1 MLGHDITAA
10 AALRAVQGGVTL
22 PERLVESGFGP
33 ERSVVQEAVDRAGWA
48 RCAGCAYAGAPA
60 GLAAH
65 VRGGGCGG
73 AGRAESGPDGA
84 GVPVGGVQAAGVAV
98 EELPAAAAPVPAAED
113 RTGRTGG
120 SGGSGGPGVGGG
132 DAGLVR
138 VEAGVARGLVLP
150 GPDDGLWREVPLHL
164 RQDVMVAAH
173 RLVSP
178 EPAVLLEKGNAPV
191 RYALRAADGRRMG
204 GKHWLALLGAPRES
218 FGSARSERARR
229 VFEVLEQ
236 VVADFVVPAVAG
248 SSESVV
254 SAPGSAGA
262 APEPPEPPEPGRAAE
277 SVEGSVLVSGAGP
290 GAGAG
295 AAAPKDTVV
304 EGSAAVPGPGEA
316 GLQAADDASSEPAAS
331 SSSSSSTSASASSA
345 SSVSV
350 VRVETGAGRGRLLP
364 GEDDP
369 AWDEVPLH
377 LRQALRGPAHQLVTP
392 VRGPLKEPEQRRV
405 LSAVRAAQRMRM
417 TGAHWLLLMSTEREA
432 FGSSGSVRAGALYKV
447 LEQILTEY
455 PPLTQV
461 QEEPAAEE
469 AGAEEAEAG

>member
-1 MLGHDITAA
+1 M
-10 AALRAVQGGVTL
+10 
-22 PERLVESGFGP
+22 
-33 ERSVVQEAVDRAGWA
+33 
-48 RCAGCAYAGAPA
+48 
-60 GLAAH
+60 
-65 VRGGGCGG
+65 
-73 AGRAESGPDGA
+73 
-84 GVPVGGVQAAGVAV
+84 
-98 EELPAAAAPVPAAED
+98 
-113 RTGRTGG
+113 
-120 SGGSGGPGVGGG
+120 
-132 DAGLVR
+132 
-138 VEAGVARGLVLP
+138 ARGLVLP
-150 GPDDGLWREVPLHL
+150 GPGDGLWRKVPLHL
-164 RQDVMVAAH
+164 RQNVEVAAR

-178 EPAVLLEKGNAPV
+178 EPAVLREKGNSGV

-218 FGSARSERARR
+218 FGGARSERARR

-236 VVADFVVPAVAG
+236 VVAEYVAPAVAV
-248 SSESVV
+248 SSERVV

-262 APEPPEPPEPGRAAE
+262 APEPGRAA
-277 SVEGSVLVSGAGP
+277 GSVDGSVRVSGAGP

-316 GLQAADDASSEPAAS
+316 ELQAADDASSEPAA
-331 SSSSSSTSASASSA
+331 STSASASSA

-364 GEDDP
+364 GADDP
-369 AWDEVPLH
+369 VWDEVPLH

-417 TGAHWLLLMSTEREA
+417 TGAHWLLLLTAEREA
-432 FGSSGSVRAGALYKV
+432 FGSSGSARAGALYKV
-447 LEQILTEY
+447 LEQILAEY

-461 QEEPAAEE
+461 QEEPAG
-469 AGAEEAEAG
+469 AGEAEAG

>member
-22 PERLVESGFGP
+22 PERLVEAGFGP

-48 RCAGCAYAGAPA
+48 RCTGCAYAGAPA

-65 VRGGGCGG
+65 VRGGGCEG
-73 AGRAESGPDGA
+73 AGRAESGPD

-98 EELPAAAAPVPAAED
+98 EGLPAAAAPLPAAED
-113 RTGRTGG
+113 RT
-120 SGGSGGPGVGGG
+120 GGSGGPGVGGG

-164 RQDVMVAAH
+164 RQNVMAAAH

-178 EPAVLLEKGNAPV
+178 EPAVLREKGNAPV

-236 VVADFVVPAVAG
+236 VVADFVAPAVAG

-262 APEPPEPPEPGRAAE
+262 APEPPEPGRAAE
-277 SVEGSVLVSGAGP
+277 SVDGPVLVS
-290 GAGAG
+290 GAG

-304 EGSAAVPGPGEA
+304 EGAAAVPGPREA
-316 GLQAADDASSEPAAS
+316 GLQAADDASSEPAA
-331 SSSSSSTSASASSA
+331 STSASASSA

-392 VRGPLKEPEQRRV
+392 VRGLLKEPEQRRV
-405 LSAVRAAQRMRM
+405 LAAVRAAQRMRM
-417 TGAHWLLLMSTEREA
+417 TGAHWLLLMSTQREA
-432 FGSSGSVRAGALYKV
+432 FGSSGSARAGALYTV
-447 LEQILTEY
+447 LEQILAEH

-461 QEEPAAEE
+461 QDDPAAP
-469 AGAEEAEAG
+469 EEAEAG

>member
-65 VRGGGCGG
+65 VRGGGCEG
-73 AGRAESGPDGA
+73 AGRVESGPD

-98 EELPAAAAPVPAAED
+98 EELPAAAAPLPAAED
-113 RTGRTGG
+113 RT
-120 SGGSGGPGVGGG
+120 GGSGGPGVGDG

-138 VEAGVARGLVLP
+138 VEAGVARGLLLP
-150 GPDDGLWREVPLHL
+150 GPDDGLWREVPLPL

-178 EPAVLLEKGNAPV
+178 EPAVLREKGNAPV

-236 VVADFVVPAVAG
+236 VVADFVAPAVAG
-248 SSESVV
+248 SPEGVV

-277 SVEGSVLVSGAGP
+277 SVDGSALVSGAGP

-304 EGSAAVPGPGEA
+304 EGAAAVPGPGEA
-316 GLQAADDASSEPAAS
+316 ELQAADDASSEPAA
-331 SSSSSSTSASASSA
+331 SSSTSASASSA

-364 GEDDP
+364 GADDP
-369 AWDEVPLH
+369 VWDEVPLH

-417 TGAHWLLLMSTEREA
+417 TGAHWLLLLTAEREA
-432 FGSSGSVRAGALYKV
+432 FGSSGSVRAGAFYKV
-447 LEQILTEY
+447 LEQILAEH
-455 PPLTQV
+455 PLLTRV
-461 QEEPAAEE
+461 QDDPAAP
-469 AGAEEAEAG
+469 EEAEAG